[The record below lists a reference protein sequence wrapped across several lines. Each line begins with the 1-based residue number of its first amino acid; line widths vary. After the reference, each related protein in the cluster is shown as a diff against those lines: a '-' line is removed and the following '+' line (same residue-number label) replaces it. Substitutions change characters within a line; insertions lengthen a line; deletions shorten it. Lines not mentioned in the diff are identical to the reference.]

1 MRSLSS
7 DLAPSLEDGF
17 PVAEDWVR
25 QGTNRSLK
33 ALVKY
38 HTHKAMWLVTRHQ
51 HRPSEHDGH
60 IRAIDGALFLR
71 SIVRSLADRGK
82 NYTLSPIRWDALSSF
97 PLTAFP
103 KDAGDQTVPIDV
115 ADSCTKNTMKH
126 GLGKAFT
133 FFRRESGGS
142 SSCPISRE
150 AVPHIVQGR
159 NSSPPALTSPGTRH
173 RCFTRDD
180 KLWLFVSF

>member
-1 MRSLSS
+1 
-7 DLAPSLEDGF
+7 
-17 PVAEDWVR
+17 
-25 QGTNRSLK
+25 
-33 ALVKY
+33 
-38 HTHKAMWLVTRHQ
+38 MWLVTRHQ

-180 KLWLFVSF
+180 KSPEERGFFKVQLLTLTLALSLGRGLG